1 MAAISAPRS
10 ANVDPPRSLAGWAAQ
25 AVPRCRRGRE
35 FLPRRPN
42 TSCHPNRCLCR
53 IGHLNGSSVF
63 ALALNARAVRSAE
76 RLLSGRSGSGPS
88 YECLKIPSGRL
99 CNQCPLSLAL
109 RGFTGREQV
118 GSHPCSRAFP
128 DLPVCPHRTGR
139 FSASAS
145 NPGAIPERGVSE
157 RASIW
162 FRSPV
167 RASSR
172 NCLD

>member
-53 IGHLNGSSVF
+53 IGHFNGSSVF
-63 ALALNARAVRSAE
+63 ALANNARAVRSAE

-88 YECLKIPSGRL
+88 YDCLKISQRTSV
-99 CNQCPLSLAL
+99 CNQHPQAL
-109 RGFTGREQV
+109 LEFTAREQV
-118 GSHPCSRAFP
+118 GSHPCFRAFP
-128 DLPVCPHRTGR
+128 NLPVCPHRTGR

-145 NPGAIPERGVSE
+145 NPGGIPERGVSE

-167 RASSR
+167 RVSSR